1 MSSDEH
7 IIEDKD
13 WTGLDE
19 IYTDWYRCPNCKK
32 DMVMVVASYC
42 QDCGV
47 KIAWKLGVKITR
59 KLGVENERD

>member
-13 WTGLDE
+13 WYCKDD
-19 IYTDWYRCPNCKK
+19 ICIDWYVCPNCKE
-32 DMVMVVASYC
+32 DMVMVGASYC

-47 KIAWKLGVKITR
+47 KLEWNLSG
-59 KLGVENERD
+59 ERG